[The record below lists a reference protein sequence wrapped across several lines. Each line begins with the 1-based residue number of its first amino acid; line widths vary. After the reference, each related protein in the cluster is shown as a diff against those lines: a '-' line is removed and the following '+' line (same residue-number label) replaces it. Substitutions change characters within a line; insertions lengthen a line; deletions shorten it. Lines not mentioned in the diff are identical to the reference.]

1 MKIVKTYNSKGQIE
15 KVELKLE
22 RDVLIKFQG
31 IEKDTEPV

>member
-22 RDVLIKFQG
+22 RDVLIKFQV